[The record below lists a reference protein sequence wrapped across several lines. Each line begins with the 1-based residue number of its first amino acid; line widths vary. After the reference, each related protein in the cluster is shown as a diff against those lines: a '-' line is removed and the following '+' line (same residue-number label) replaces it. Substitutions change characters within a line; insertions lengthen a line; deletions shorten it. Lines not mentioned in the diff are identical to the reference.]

1 MICTTIQ
8 NKNLEQILDA
18 LEGSEMAE
26 IRLDRCDLSLREIEE
41 CFTSDVPLVATCR
54 IADLI
59 ASEPSLQD
67 AGLTPQSKEIKAAQ
81 IAEKRL
87 CKAIEAGARYV
98 DVEIEAPKQMS
109 KRVRNVAHESGTVFI
124 RSFHDFEGTDSLE
137 ALKAVVEKCCYHGA
151 DMVKVVTTACCQE
164 DVDKVLSLYDW
175 CRATTVSENE
185 KIASLAEGG
194 LIAFCMGDAGRQSRL
209 DCLKAGA
216 PYTYAA
222 VSEEEAAAPGQWTA
236 SEMAAALYDGF
247 RFVGT
252 CNSFGG
258 KLHQVPTNIEVPAA
272 VSGEKCIRCIQESDN
287 IVPNPE
293 VPCSK
298 SFAQR
303 AIIAAALASGTS
315 HLRGYTPCGDNEAA
329 IRVAENLGAKVERNG
344 GELIITGIAASL
356 GSLDTL
362 PAGANSGVTPLQEGS
377 GHLTG
382 TDMCWEKSSLSED
395 MVPGVQTLHVGESG
409 LLTRMMIPVM
419 AQLCP
424 DTVLFTGE
432 KTLLGRPLTGACEIM
447 EALGANVTSVDH
459 PVAVTP
465 SSVTHCHS
473 AAGAPSPVAQS
484 QSRILASSVTNS
496 SETIA
501 SDPLPV
507 TLGEAVSQCPSVVT
521 SSEAEGRDERSSAP
535 IRVPLT
541 VKGPLTATRAEISG
555 KHGSQIISG
564 LLMALPFS
572 QKNTSL
578 IVREPK
584 SIPYMFIT
592 VEVLKKFGIKI
603 GNDMLG
609 GRDFIESGG
618 DWSLCTEI
626 VFKVKGGQRF
636 KAADIDLEG
645 DWSAAANFLVAG
657 AIFGKVEVEG
667 LDTTSLQADLS
678 IMDILMDAGASLS
691 LLDGDK
697 GSITVQRAPLKAF
710 AVDAS
715 NCPDLFPIISVL
727 AAFCQGTSR
736 IAGVGRLANKESDRA
751 KAIVEMLTQMG
762 VKSYVEGDELLVEG
776 HSLAQRLLAHK
787 GVKAYVGGDGLTEE
801 GHGFAHKVS
810 GVASHTVEASL
821 DETSGIYAASASLPG
836 LLKGGEYTSHHD
848 HRMVMA
854 LKVASLGADSP
865 IVIDDE
871 TCVEKSFP
879 DFLEMFRR
887 LD

>member
-8 NKNLEQILDA
+8 NKNLDQILEA
-18 LEGSEMAE
+18 LESCEMAE
-26 IRLDRCDLSLREIEE
+26 IRLDRCSLSLRDIEE

-59 ASEPSLQD
+59 ATEPALQD
-67 AGLTPQSKEIKAAQ
+67 ESLTPQSKEIKAAQ

-87 CKAIEAGARYV
+87 CEAIEAGARYV

-109 KRVRNVAHESGTVFI
+109 KRVRNVAHENGTVFI

-151 DMVKVVTTACCQE
+151 DMVKVVTTAHTQE
-164 DVDKVLSLYDW
+164 DADKVLSLYDW
-175 CRATTVSENE
+175 CSGMSASENE

-209 DCLKAGA
+209 DCLRKGS

-222 VSEEEAAAPGQWTA
+222 VSEDEAAAPGQWTA
-236 SEMAAALYDGF
+236 SEMASALYGDF
-247 RFVGT
+247 HFVGT
-252 CNSFGG
+252 CSTFEG
-258 KLHQVPTNIEVPAA
+258 KMHAVPTKTGGPAA
-272 VSGEKCIRCIQESDN
+272 LSGVKCTRSNLEPGVVIS
-287 IVPNPE
+287 NPE

-329 IRVAENLGAKVERNG
+329 IRVAENLGAKVDRNG
-344 GELIITGIAASL
+344 GELIITGISAGL
-356 GSLDTL
+356 GDLATL
-362 PAGANSGVTPLQEGS
+362 PANGVSDEPALLPEGQ
-377 GHLTG
+377 
-382 TDMCWEKSSLSED
+382 DKSSLPEG
-395 MVPGVQTLHVGESG
+395 VAPGLPTLHVGESG

-424 DTVLFTGE
+424 GPVVFTGE
-432 KTLLGRPLTGACEIM
+432 KTLLGRPLTGAREIM
-447 EALGANVTSVDH
+447 EALGASVTSVDQ
-459 PVAVTP
+459 
-465 SSVTHCHS
+465 S
-473 AAGAPSPVAQS
+473 AAGVPSPV
-484 QSRILASSVTNS
+484 
-496 SETIA
+496 
-501 SDPLPV
+501 
-507 TLGEAVSQCPSVVT
+507 
-521 SSEAEGRDERSSAP
+521 
-535 IRVPLT
+535 RVPLT
-541 VKGPLTATRAEISG
+541 VQGPLAATRAEISG

-657 AIFGKVEVEG
+657 AIFGKVEMEG

-691 LLDGDK
+691 QLDGDK

-715 NCPDLFPIISVL
+715 NCPDLFPIVSVL

-762 VKSYVEGDELLVEG
+762 VKAYVEGDELMVEG

-787 GVKAYVGGDGLTEE
+787 AC
-801 GHGFAHKVS
+801 
-810 GVASHTVEASL
+810 VASCSPASQ
-821 DETSGIYAASASLPG
+821 PG
-836 LLKGGEYTSHHD
+836 LLKGGKYTSHHD

-879 DFLEMFRR
+879 DFLDMFSR
-887 LD
+887 LAKVE

>member
-8 NKNLEQILDA
+8 NKNLDQILEA
-18 LEGSEMAE
+18 LESCEMAE
-26 IRLDRCDLSLREIEE
+26 IRLDRCSLSLRDIEE

-59 ASEPSLQD
+59 ATEPALQD
-67 AGLTPQSKEIKAAQ
+67 ESLTPQSKEIKAAQ

-109 KRVRNVAHESGTVFI
+109 KRVRNVAHENGTVFI

-151 DMVKVVTTACCQE
+151 DMVKVVTTAHTQE
-164 DVDKVLSLYDW
+164 DADKVLSLYDW
-175 CRATTVSENE
+175 CSGMSASENE

-209 DCLKAGA
+209 DCLRKGA

-222 VSEEEAAAPGQWTA
+222 VSEDEAAAPGQWTA
-236 SEMAAALYDGF
+236 SEMASALYGDF
-247 RFVGT
+247 HFVGT
-252 CNSFGG
+252 CSTFGG
-258 KLHQVPTNIEVPAA
+258 KMHAVPTKTGGPAA
-272 VSGEKCIRCIQESDN
+272 LSGVKCTRSNLEPGVVIS
-287 IVPNPE
+287 NPE

-329 IRVAENLGAKVERNG
+329 IRVAENLGAKVDRNG
-344 GELIITGIAASL
+344 GELIITGISAAL
-356 GSLDTL
+356 GDLATL
-362 PAGANSGVTPLQEGS
+362 PANGVSDEPALLPGGQDKSFLPEG
-377 GHLTG
+377 
-382 TDMCWEKSSLSED
+382 
-395 MVPGVQTLHVGESG
+395 VAPGLPTLHVGESG

-424 DTVLFTGE
+424 GPVVFTGE
-432 KTLLGRPLTGACEIM
+432 KTLLGRPLTGAREIM
-447 EALGANVTSVDH
+447 EALGASVTSADQ
-459 PVAVTP
+459 
-465 SSVTHCHS
+465 S
-473 AAGAPSPVAQS
+473 AAEVPSPV
-484 QSRILASSVTNS
+484 
-496 SETIA
+496 
-501 SDPLPV
+501 
-507 TLGEAVSQCPSVVT
+507 
-521 SSEAEGRDERSSAP
+521 
-535 IRVPLT
+535 RVPLT
-541 VKGPLTATRAEISG
+541 VQGPLAATRAEISG

-657 AIFGKVEVEG
+657 AIFGKVEMEG

-691 LLDGDK
+691 QLDGDK

-715 NCPDLFPIISVL
+715 NCPDLFPIVSVL

-762 VKSYVEGDELLVEG
+762 VKAYVEGDELMVEG

-787 GVKAYVGGDGLTEE
+787 AC
-801 GHGFAHKVS
+801 
-810 GVASHTVEASL
+810 VASCSPASQ
-821 DETSGIYAASASLPG
+821 PG
-836 LLKGGEYTSHHD
+836 LLKGGKYTSHHD

-879 DFLEMFRR
+879 DFLDMFSRIV
-887 LD
+887 